1 MRLNDIHLPDYQF
14 SETHSLD
21 IKAEPARVMAQVLA
35 YRPEDERFFRAAITL
50 RELPMRLMGKADRPP
65 AAAFGMDNFTLL
77 EQVADRG
84 VAYGLA
90 GKLWQADFG
99 LSVIADAR
107 AFAAFAEP
115 GSVKLVVGFACEP
128 LDSGLTRVTTQTRV
142 HCLDATALRSFRPYW
157 YLIRP
162 VSGMIRRRM
171 LRTIAQ
177 RCRD

>member
-21 IKAEPARVMAQVLA
+21 IKAEPSSVMTRVLD
-35 YRPEDERFFRAAITL
+35 YRPEDERLFRVAIAL
-50 RELPMRLMGKADRPP
+50 RELPMRLMRKADRPP
-65 AAAFGMDNFTLL
+65 PAAFGMDNFTLL
-77 EQVADRG
+77 EQVADQG

-90 GKLWQADFG
+90 GKLWRADFG
-99 LSVIADAR
+99 QSVIADAR
-107 AFAAFAEP
+107 AFADFAEP